1 MEARRHRNSATL
13 LTWCVLAIFP
23 LLLIACGGDS
33 EKPAATA
40 TAASGSPGAGASPA
54 PSVAAAPKRG
64 GTLVVAA
71 GSDPGQLNPAI
82 TTAGG
87 THFAAGSIYNGLV
100 DLDKDF
106 KPAPDLAESWTVS
119 ADAKTYTFK
128 LVKGVKW
135 HDGVPFTS
143 ADVKFTFEEVLL
155 KFHAR
160 TKAGVEPVLAGIDTP
175 DDTTVIFRFKTP
187 YSPLLQQLNV
197 IEAPIVAKH
206 IYQGTD
212 IQNNPA
218 NLKPVGTGPF
228 RFVDYKKGQQLTLER
243 NPDYFKP
250 GLPYL
255 DKLVFTIIPQDA
267 TRVLA
272 FENNEVDYLSLPN
285 PEVVRFE
292 KLQGVVVGRSP
303 AGSGGS
309 FCVSTIIPN
318 LEKPPLDK
326 IDVRQALNLAIDR
339 QRMVKQILFDEGGP
353 ARGPIVSTLWAF
365 DKTLPA
371 FEYNAQKANDALD
384 KAGLKK
390 GADGSRIKLTAV
402 VPTTQSKLMEV
413 LKENFSA
420 VGVELE
426 LKLLEVNEANQTV
439 FVKRDFDLGF
449 ASYCNGPDPEIG
461 VRRVYDSANIKAVL
475 FSNGAAYRNPK
486 VDDLFNRGVA
496 EVDREKRLPIY
507 ADLQKTLLADMPYL
521 WLHET
526 RGAYAHRTDLKDIRP
541 WTSNLAEYAW
551 INK

>member
-1 MEARRHRNSATL
+1 MEARRHRYSATL
-13 LTWCVLAIFP
+13 LAWCVLAIVP
-23 LLLIACGGDS
+23 LLLVACGGDS

-40 TAASGSPGAGASPA
+40 TATSGSPGAGASPA

-228 RFVDYKKGQQLTLER
+228 RFVDYKKGNNL
-243 NPDYFKP
+243 
-250 GLPYL
+250 L
-255 DKLVFTIIPQDA
+255 DA
-267 TRVLA
+267 H
-272 FENNEVDYLSLPN
+272 
-285 PEVVRFE
+285 
-292 KLQGVVVGRSP
+292 GGRAE
-303 AGSGGS
+303 AG
-309 FCVSTIIPN
+309 
-318 LEKPPLDK
+318 
-326 IDVRQALNLAIDR
+326 RA
-339 QRMVKQILFDEGGP
+339 M
-353 ARGPIVSTLWAF
+353 
-365 DKTLPA
+365 
-371 FEYNAQKANDALD
+371 
-384 KAGLKK
+384 
-390 GADGSRIKLTAV
+390 
-402 VPTTQSKLMEV
+402 
-413 LKENFSA
+413 
-420 VGVELE
+420 
-426 LKLLEVNEANQTV
+426 
-439 FVKRDFDLGF
+439 
-449 ASYCNGPDPEIG
+449 
-461 VRRVYDSANIKAVL
+461 
-475 FSNGAAYRNPK
+475 
-486 VDDLFNRGVA
+486 
-496 EVDREKRLPIY
+496 
-507 ADLQKTLLADMPYL
+507 
-521 WLHET
+521 
-526 RGAYAHRTDLKDIRP
+526 RTP
-541 WTSNLAEYAW
+541 S
-551 INK
+551 